1 MASIVDTRSL
11 NNKGLQRLPAID
23 KSTWAP
29 SGVEYAHHEVHAGM
43 HFFIAQGYAVGDTEV
58 RTIWFKTGNDG
69 SFVHIIPEIIAN
81 GAYTLRI
88 VEGATNVIAP
98 DVVPLNNRRMSG
110 NVSAA
115 RWSTSAVAATG
126 GTVLTNLLVGVAA
139 QGNKISVGGDAGAR
153 EEMILKADT
162 LYAFEITAGAADIN
176 VNFILEWYEH
186 TDKE

>member
-1 MASIVDTRSL
+1 MASDVDTRTL
-11 NNKGLQRLPAID
+11 ENRGMQLLPKMD
-23 KSTWAP
+23 KSTHSAA
-29 SGVEYAHHEVHAGM
+29 VIEYTHHEVHAGK
-43 HFFIAQGYAVGDTEV
+43 HFFISEGYAVGDTTV

-69 SFVHIIPEIIAN
+69 SFVHIVPEIIAN

-115 RWSTSAVAATG
+115 LWSTSAVAATG
-126 GTVLTNLLVGVAA
+126 GTVLANLLVGVAA
-139 QGNKISVGGDAGAR
+139 QGNQLSVGGDAGAR
-153 EEMILKADT
+153 EELILRANT